1 MIAIYE
7 GHNRWES
14 EELRVLRNKLGRQRE
29 AIVIALDALKF
40 YAQGPE
46 AEIARQTLEAI
57 ERLKR

>member
-1 MIAIYE
+1 MTVICE
-7 GHNRWES
+7 SHSPWEA
-14 EELRVLRNKLGRQRE
+14 EELRVLRNKLALQRE
-29 AIVIALDALKF
+29 AIVIALDALRF

>member
-7 GHNRWES
+7 GHLEWES
-14 EELRVLRNKLGRQRE
+14 ETLRVLRNKLALQRE
-29 AIVIALDALKF
+29 AIVLALDALRF

-46 AEIARQTLEAI
+46 PEVARQTLEAI

>member
-14 EELRVLRNKLGRQRE
+14 EELRALRNKLGRQRE
-29 AIVIALDALKF
+29 AIVIALDALRF

-46 AEIARQTLEAI
+46 PEIARQTLEAI